1 MSTDLDHLLDGGRCL
16 VCVGPGGVGKTSAAG
31 ALGLACAHAGH
42 RTAVLTIDPARR
54 LANALGLPEIGN
66 TESDISAQ
74 AFESRRLVAPPARL
88 SAMMLDIKQAWD
100 EVVARHHPSEEGR
113 KRLLAN
119 PMYQAL
125 STALAGSQEYMAM
138 EKLYQLAHRETD
150 PLDRIILDTP
160 PAHHAVDFLEA
171 PNKIVDAL
179 SNDATRWLLEPLTQ
193 KNSVGRRLFDV
204 GSGLFIR
211 TVARLTGNEILS
223 QLGQLLEGFQAM
235 MDGFS
240 ERARAVDALLSSEAT
255 RFVVVSRPTPD
266 GVVAA
271 GAFVERLR
279 ARSALVAAVVL
290 NRAPLDLPD
299 VGPRRPLPEGWV
311 QAVEGAG
318 GTPILAQRV
327 HDAACDAADARAV
340 ARDRALELAGS
351 TGLPIFLIPQLD
363 VDVADLAG
371 LDALRRKL
379 TLAAVHSSGR
389 ASSRAG
395 SVR

>member
-1 MSTDLDHLLDGGRCL
+1 LSDLAELLEGGRCL

-66 TESDISAQ
+66 TERDIDPD
-74 AFESRRLVAPPARL
+74 AFRARGLSVPPGRL
-88 SAMMLDIKQAWD
+88 SALMLDIKQAWD
-100 EVVARHHPSEEGR
+100 EVVARHHPDEAGR
-113 KRLLAN
+113 RQLLDN

-138 EKLYQLAHRETD
+138 EKLYQLAHREED
-150 PLDRIILDTP
+150 PLERIILDTP

-171 PNKIVDAL
+171 PSKIVDAL

-193 KNSVGRRLFDV
+193 KNSVGRRLFDA
-204 GSGLFIR
+204 GSGLFVR

-235 MDGFS
+235 MDGFR
-240 ERARAVDALLSSEAT
+240 ERAAAVDALLSSEAT
-255 RFVVVSRPTPD
+255 RFVVVSRPSAD
-266 GVVAA
+266 GVHSA
-271 GAFVERLR
+271 GTFADRLR
-279 ARSALVAAVVL
+279 ARGARVSAVVL
-290 NRAPLDLPD
+290 NRAPLDLDD
-299 VGPRRPLPEGWV
+299 VGLRRPLPDGWEE
-311 QAVEGAG
+311 AVARAG
-318 GTPILAQRV
+318 GSPDLAQRL
-327 HDAACDAADARAV
+327 HDAACDTADAYAAARERAV
-340 ARDRALELAGS
+340 DLAEAS
-351 TGLPIFLIPQLD
+351 GLPVHLLPELD

-371 LDALRRKL
+371 LDALRCKL
-379 TLAAVHSSGR
+379 ALPAVRSSGR